1 MNMRCSRLVLV
12 GLLPNA
18 TLVLIILALTASGA
32 PADPPSLQRLLVAI
46 DNVTLER
53 LASVLALVLIVSM
66 IVQSFQFSLVRLL
79 EGYWDD
85 IRVGRWFSAI
95 GKHVHQRRRQR
106 LEQLMLAEPRTPE
119 EERRQQWAEDRLS
132 QYPAEDRLL
141 PTRLGNTLRA
151 AEDEAGQRYGL
162 PTIAAMPRLY
172 PYLSERL
179 TAVFSD
185 RRNQLDVA
193 VRFCTVLALAAAI
206 AAVLL
211 LPNGGRWRLL
221 PLGIIALAWISYK
234 AAVRAAASY
243 GQALFVAFDL
253 HRFDMI
259 RALHYPLPNS
269 RAEEL
274 AFNERLSDFLTMGV
288 VPDDEYQHGQQ
299 ADIAPTFEAPDGP
312 TDSSRTRRRD
322 TSSQL
327 EPTSAYSETTPVMEV
342 GVYADRR

>member
-1 MNMRCSRLVLV
+1 MNMRCSRFAVV

-18 TLVLIILALTASGA
+18 TLVLIVLALTASGA
-32 PADPPSLQRLLVAI
+32 PAHPPSLQRLLVAI
-46 DNVTLER
+46 DNVSLER
-53 LASVLALVLIVSM
+53 LAAVLALVLIVSV

-85 IRVGRWFSAI
+85 SRIGRWFSAI
-95 GKHVHQRRRQR
+95 GKHVHQRRRER
-106 LEQLMLAEPRTPE
+106 LEQLVLTDPPTAEE
-119 EERRQQWAEDRLS
+119 ARRQQWAEDRLS

-141 PTRLGNTLRA
+141 ATRLGNTLRA

-172 PYLSERL
+172 PYLSDRL
-179 TAVFSD
+179 TAVLSD

-193 VRFCTVLALAAAI
+193 VRFCIVLALAALI

-221 PLGIIALAWISYK
+221 PLGIVVLAWISYQ
-234 AAVRAAASY
+234 AAVRAAAGY

-274 AFNERLSDFLTMGV
+274 AFNQRLTDFLTVGV
-288 VPDDEYQHGQQ
+288 VPDDDYQHGRR
-299 ADIAPTFEAPDGP
+299 AEIAAALEAPDGL

-322 TSSQL
+322 ASSQL
-327 EPTSAYSETTPVMEV
+327 EPTSAYSESRPVMEM
-342 GVYADRR
+342 GVYTDRR